1 MKRPAYFP
9 TSQGTDPSRTFVFS
23 WCIPL
28 CFLQMKKQTQNPI
41 STAIIVVNNIIL
53 NSLRQHNHFITQGI
67 YIGYMFRL

>member
-1 MKRPAYFP
+1 
-9 TSQGTDPSRTFVFS
+9 
-23 WCIPL
+23 
-28 CFLQMKKQTQNPI
+28 MKKQTQNPI